1 MANERKV
8 VLYSITAQKLH
19 VHLYPKFEVKFCGA
33 CIDPFRFRFFSFEY
47 PICGGGGGGGGG
59 QGEENNSTVMN
70 RVYLK
75 PAADD

>member
-1 MANERKV
+1 MGLASIPLGLGFFLSSTPYV
-8 VLYSITAQKLH
+8 V
-19 VHLYPKFEVKFCGA
+19 V
-33 CIDPFRFRFFSFEY
+33 
-47 PICGGGGGGGGG
+47 GGG